1 MLIIIY
7 LIMLNIFFIMH
18 HYDHSIRESCFES
31 CSESC
36 SEASRIVGGM
46 MGDIICRIVPGN
58 PGRGFEYAKA
68 LLYPTR
74 GKSAI

>member
-36 SEASRIVGGM
+36 SEASRIVGGVTFYVEQYQANQVGVSSM
-46 MGDIICRIVPGN
+46 PKLFFILPG
-58 PGRGFEYAKA
+58 Y
-68 LLYPTR
+68 
-74 GKSAI
+74 